1 MPEVAAITLAQMI
14 KCVEREI
21 GMRKTVYIK
30 RVRFGY
36 MTQEDADREIVTMQ
50 AVLEQLRAKETTLFN
65 QDV

>member
-1 MPEVAAITLAQMI
+1 MPEVAAITLQQMI

-21 GMRKTVYIK
+21 GMRKTVYTK
-30 RVRFGY
+30 RVKFGY
-36 MTQEDADREIVTMQ
+36 MTQEEADLEIVTMQ